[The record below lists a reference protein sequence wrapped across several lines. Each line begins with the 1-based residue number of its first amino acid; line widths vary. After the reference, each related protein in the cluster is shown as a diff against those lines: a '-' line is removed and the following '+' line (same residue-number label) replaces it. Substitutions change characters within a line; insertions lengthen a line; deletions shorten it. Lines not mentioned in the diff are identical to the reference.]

1 MSNNL
6 KDIYNRLVFKQK
18 VLKLIELI
26 EHNTTDMWVDNLE
39 YTGECILLEDYN
51 SKDMRVDDEYGE
63 GGETK
68 HQDNYQFTG
77 RELSRLIQELK
88 SELTNNT
95 GTWV

>member
-1 MSNNL
+1 MNNKL
-6 KDIYNRLVFKQK
+6 TDIYNRLVFKQK

-26 EHNTTDMWVDNLE
+26 EHNTTSMWVDNLE

-51 SKDMRVDDEYGE
+51 SKDMRDDDECGK

-77 RELSRLIQELK
+77 IELYNLIQELK
-88 SELTNNT
+88 SELTNGI